1 MLKARKVKKGESG
14 EGDEDGSLATS
25 SRTYWS
31 EGNTDRTD
39 VQWIKIKGKK
49 KRWEDKKGLVRFEES
64 VLRTEGEV
72 DRRDRNPLARYS
84 AGTCSREDVER
95 NERCSSS
102 SDSTGQI

>member
-14 EGDEDGSLATS
+14 EGDEEGSLATS

-31 EGNTDRTD
+31 ERNTDRTD
-39 VQWIKIKGKK
+39 VQSIKIKGRK
-49 KRWEDKKGLVRFEES
+49 KRWEDKKGSVRFEEN
-64 VLRTEGEV
+64 VLSAEGEV
-72 DRRDRNPLARYS
+72 DRRDRNPLGRYS
-84 AGTCSREDVER
+84 AGTCPREDVKR